1 MGLPACDMPDE
12 LCGVA
17 EYRRQNSQTGRK
29 GSYQREMTD
38 PAISRKTRERKDRI
52 IRHDRDNALRRQ
64 RSADEGVE
72 IARAALPAA
81 AIEEHD
87 NGRLGRV
94 ARLIDIEL
102 LSRPFA
108 ISETAV
114 LLPPRD
120 LHSSSP

>member
-1 MGLPACDMPDE
+1 
-12 LCGVA
+12 
-17 EYRRQNSQTGRK
+17 
-29 GSYQREMTD
+29 
-38 PAISRKTRERKDRI
+38 
-52 IRHDRDNALRRQ
+52 LRRQ

-72 IARAALPAA
+72 TARAALPGA

-102 LSRPFA
+102 LSRPLA

-114 LLPPRD
+114 LLPDTVRLPQIEKVGG
-120 LHSSSP
+120 